1 MALTETTEY
10 DKIEVVGIY
19 KAVQV
24 RKANVI
30 KKDDAEL
37 TRSFERYVLDSDA
50 DVSKEPAEVQAICN
64 AVWTDAIKDSWKKKQ
79 EADKI
84 GSEIIPNLLAE
95 QGLSSLKLADGS
107 SVDIRK
113 SYNCTIKKDQVESAF
128 EWLRNNGLG
137 DLIKNEVAVQFG
149 KGEDNKAEQ
158 LLGLAVRE
166 GYEPSQKQKVEPMTL
181 KALFRERIE
190 AGLDMP
196 SDFFHT
202 FVKDQTKIGRKS

>member
-1 MALTETTEY
+1 MSEINDIDFEQDQQEVLEKTDIKTLSHYCLMLQNYEDQLINMEK
-10 DKIEVVGIY
+10 DMKKI
-19 KAVQV
+19 
-24 RKANVI
+24 
-30 KKDDAEL
+30 
-37 TRSFERYVLDSDA
+37 
-50 DVSKEPAEVQAICN
+50 KEQ
-64 AVWTDAIKDSWKKKQ
+64 
-79 EADKI
+79 ADKI

-95 QGLSSLKLADGS
+95 QGLASLKLADGS
-107 SVDIRK
+107 SVDIKK
-113 SYNCTIKKDQVESAF
+113 SYNCTIKKDQLESAF

-137 DLIKNEVAVQFG
+137 DIIKNEVAVQFG

-158 LLGLAVRE
+158 LLGLAVQE

-202 FVKDQTKIGRKS
+202 FVKDQTKISRKS

>member
-1 MALTETTEY
+1 MEINDIDFEQ
-10 DKIEVVGIY
+10 DQQEIIEKTDISTLSRY
-19 KAVQV
+19 CLMLQNLEDQMLNMEKDL
-24 RKANVI
+24 
-30 KKDDAEL
+30 KKL
-37 TRSFERYVLDSDA
+37 
-50 DVSKEPAEVQAICN
+50 KE
-64 AVWTDAIKDSWKKKQ
+64 

-84 GSEIIPNLLAE
+84 GSEIIPSLLAE
-95 QGLSSLKLADGS
+95 QGLASLKLADGS

-128 EWLRNNGLG
+128 KWLRDNGLG
-137 DLIKNEVAVQFG
+137 DIIKNEVAVQFG

-181 KALFRERIE
+181 KALYRERVE

-196 SDFFHT
+196 SQFFNV
-202 FVKDQTKIGRKS
+202 FIKDQTKIGRK

>member
-1 MALTETTEY
+1 MEINDIDFEE
-10 DKIEVVGIY
+10 DQQQIIE
-19 KAVQV
+19 KTDVQTL
-24 RKANVI
+24 ASYCQ
-30 KKDDAEL
+30 EL
-37 TRSFERYVLDSDA
+37 QQ
-50 DVSKEPAEVQAICN
+50 KEDEISSLE
-64 AVWTDAIKDSWKKKQ
+64 DLLKKKKQ

-107 SVDIRK
+107 GVDVRK
-113 SYNCTIKKDQVESAF
+113 TYSCTVKKDSVESAY

-158 LLGLAVRE
+158 LLTLAEQE
-166 GYEPSQKQKVEPMTL
+166 GYEPTQKQKVEPMTL

-196 SDFFHT
+196 SEFFNT
-202 FVKDQTKIGRKS
+202 FVKDQTKISRKS

>member
-1 MALTETTEY
+1 MS
-10 DKIEVVGIY
+10 EVNNIDFEEDQQEI
-19 KAVQV
+19 VQKTNIQSLSRYCLMLQNLEDQMV
-24 RKANVI
+24 NMEKDL
-30 KKDDAEL
+30 KKL
-37 TRSFERYVLDSDA
+37 
-50 DVSKEPAEVQAICN
+50 KE
-64 AVWTDAIKDSWKKKQ
+64 

-107 SVDIRK
+107 SIDIRK

-128 EWLRNNGLG
+128 KWLRNNGLG

-158 LLGLAVRE
+158 LLGLAVQE

-196 SDFFHT
+196 SEFFHT
-202 FVKDQTKIGRKS
+202 FVKDQTKIGRK

>member
-1 MALTETTEY
+1 MIYIRKERLMSEINNIDFEQDQQEVLEKTDIKTLSHYCLMLQNYEDQLINMEKEMK
-10 DKIEVVGIY
+10 KI
-19 KAVQV
+19 
-24 RKANVI
+24 
-30 KKDDAEL
+30 
-37 TRSFERYVLDSDA
+37 
-50 DVSKEPAEVQAICN
+50 KEQ
-64 AVWTDAIKDSWKKKQ
+64 
-79 EADKI
+79 ADKI

-95 QGLSSLKLADGS
+95 QGLASLKLADGS
-107 SVDIRK
+107 SVDIKK
-113 SYNCTIKKDQVESAF
+113 SYNCTIKKDQMESAF

-137 DLIKNEVAVQFG
+137 DIIKNEVAVQFG

-166 GYEPSQKQKVEPMTL
+166 GFEPSQKQKVEPMTL

-196 SDFFHT
+196 SEFFHT

>member
-1 MALTETTEY
+1 MEINDIDFEQ
-10 DKIEVVGIY
+10 DQQEIIEKTDISTLSRY
-19 KAVQV
+19 CLMLQNLEDQMLNMEKDL
-24 RKANVI
+24 
-30 KKDDAEL
+30 KKL
-37 TRSFERYVLDSDA
+37 
-50 DVSKEPAEVQAICN
+50 KE
-64 AVWTDAIKDSWKKKQ
+64 

-107 SVDIRK
+107 SIDIRK

-181 KALFRERIE
+181 KALYRERIE

-196 SDFFHT
+196 SEFFNT

>member
-1 MALTETTEY
+1 MEINDIDFEQ
-10 DKIEVVGIY
+10 DQQDIIEKTDISTLSRY
-19 KAVQV
+19 CLMLQNLEDQMLNMEKDL
-24 RKANVI
+24 
-30 KKDDAEL
+30 KKL
-37 TRSFERYVLDSDA
+37 
-50 DVSKEPAEVQAICN
+50 KE
-64 AVWTDAIKDSWKKKQ
+64 

-84 GSEIIPNLLAE
+84 GSEIIPSLLAE
-95 QGLSSLKLADGS
+95 QGLASLKLADGS

-166 GYEPSQKQKVEPMTL
+166 GYEPSQRQKVEPMTL
-181 KALFRERIE
+181 KALYRERIE

-196 SDFFHT
+196 SEFFNT
-202 FVKDQTKIGRKS
+202 FVKDQTKIGRK